1 MSGPSLRGNT
11 RGDNMQPPVYLIN
24 LDSSQDRLASATR
37 QLRAAGLS
45 FERVPAFDGRAL
57 RPQDFP
63 DYDPAGAV
71 AYMGRPLRGGEIGC
85 YLSHLAAARRF
96 LESGAKCGIVF
107 EDDAALKPGFAAG
120 LEILLPWLD
129 RHRDSWDLVNLGS
142 PQHKIYTPVMGFQV
156 AGRHHDLTRAH
167 YFPMT
172 ATALIW
178 SRTGAETFVGTH
190 RHITR
195 GVDNHFR
202 HWLTRTDRGLAVWP
216 PLVTTTGAESD
227 IEDGKGKRS
236 AEGRHPLYGLIKQR
250 RQIVNK
256 LIAWRH
262 KRRAAQAGGA
272 EDNAAAPGS

>member
-1 MSGPSLRGNT
+1 
-11 RGDNMQPPVYLIN
+11 MQLPVYLIN
-24 LDSSQDRLASATR
+24 LDGSEDRLRSATR
-37 QLRAAGLS
+37 QLDDAGIP

-57 RPQDFP
+57 RVEEFP
-63 DYDPAGAV
+63 GYDPVGTM

-85 YLSHLAAARRF
+85 YLSHLDCARRVLDSGAARG
-96 LESGAKCGIVF
+96 LVF
-107 EDDAALKPGFAAG
+107 EDDMQLKPGFAEG
-120 LEILLPWLD
+120 LRVVLDWLD
-129 RHRDSWDLVNLGS
+129 EHPDWDLVNLGS
-142 PQHKIYTPVMGFQV
+142 PQHKIYTPVLGFDV

-178 SRTGAETFVGTH
+178 SRQGAETFVRTH
-190 RHITR
+190 DRITR

-202 HWLTRTDRGLAVWP
+202 HWLTRSDRGLAVWP

-256 LIAWRH
+256 LFAWRH
-262 KRRAAQAGGA
+262 KRDLARRQRAAKG
-272 EDNAAAPGS
+272 AAPRS